1 MNKKTNSC
9 FKLTSSLHANAP
21 VIDRSGEVNRWSA
34 MHWVN
39 RLLVGILLSMLISCA
54 PLPSKAPIGP
64 VTPNFNFEPPARAS
78 SRSDMAIA
86 VIKPLTNGSM
96 FTQWPVLL
104 TGPDAVN
111 ARTYLND
118 MIKAAKTDMEK
129 IIVAKGF
136 NTLGPFESVDEMTYS
151 QKERASLIFVPTFES
166 NIDLQ
171 SVGSRALGYRA
182 ISQEGT
188 VLVRGTVIL
197 AFLEPLTKEKVW
209 LKRFDLEPFSA
220 PYAAVM
226 RVAPV
231 TPGEIIASGLLGRQV
246 PTNQSTQLDAVVTT
260 LNSFYGAAM
269 SKMWEHLDTREVS
282 GLKGEVQKLKKL
294 KRF

>member
-1 MNKKTNSC
+1 MNKKANS
-9 FKLTSSLHANAP
+9 FKLPSSLRANAP
-21 VIDRSGEVNRWSA
+21 VIDRDGEVDRGPA
-34 MHWVN
+34 MHWIN
-39 RLLVGILLSMLISCA
+39 RLLVVSLLSTLVGCA
-54 PLPSKAPIGP
+54 PLPSKPPTGP
-64 VTPNFNFEPPARAS
+64 VTPNFNFEPPTSAS

-86 VIKPLTNGSM
+86 VIKPGTNGSM

-104 TGPDAVN
+104 TGSDAAN

-118 MIKAAKTDMEK
+118 MTKAAKTDMEK

-166 NIDLQ
+166 NMDLQ
-171 SVGSRALGYRA
+171 DAGTRALGYRA

-188 VLVRGTVIL
+188 VLVRGSVIL

-226 RVAPV
+226 RVQPV
-231 TPGEIIASGLLGRQV
+231 TPGEIIASGLLGRAV

-269 SKMWEHLDTREVS
+269 SKMWEHLDPREVS